1 MSVVPQ
7 DPTKFPEGKFKEA
20 FLAAIQEYNSYGLAE
35 FNVRLRLDEIAQIQ
49 LYGFKA
55 T

>member
-1 MSVVPQ
+1 LVPQ
-7 DPTKFPEGKFKEA
+7 DPTKFPEGKFKDA
-20 FLAAIQEYNSYGLAE
+20 FLAAIHEYNSYGLAE
-35 FNVRLRLDEIAQIQ
+35 FNVRFRFDETAQLQ